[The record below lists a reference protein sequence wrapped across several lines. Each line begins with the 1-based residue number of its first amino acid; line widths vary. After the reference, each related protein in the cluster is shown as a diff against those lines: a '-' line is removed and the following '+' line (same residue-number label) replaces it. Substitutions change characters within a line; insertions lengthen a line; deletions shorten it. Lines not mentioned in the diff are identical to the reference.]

1 VSYTRIELGA
11 RGEQLA
17 ARWYEQNGY
26 AVVDRN
32 WRCRNGEIDL
42 IVARP
47 GELVFCEVKTRA
59 SARFGTGLEA
69 VHPAKARKVR
79 QLAASW
85 MAAHPGGGRR
95 VRFDVVGVTA
105 GAVEVVEGGF

>member
-1 VSYTRIELGA
+1 MRIELGA

-26 AVVDRN
+26 VVVDRN

-69 VHPAKARKVR
+69 VVPAKARKVR

-85 MAAHPGGGRR
+85 MASNPGGGRC

-105 GAVEVVEGGF
+105 GEVEVVEGGF